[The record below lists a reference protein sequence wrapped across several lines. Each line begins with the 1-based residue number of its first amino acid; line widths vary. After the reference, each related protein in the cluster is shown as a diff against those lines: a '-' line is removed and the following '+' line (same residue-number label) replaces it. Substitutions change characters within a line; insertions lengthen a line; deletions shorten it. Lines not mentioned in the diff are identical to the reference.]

1 DWTTAS
7 ELNNLGFEIE
17 RSLDDN
23 IFVTVGFVEG
33 KGTSTETNYYSFTDR
48 ISVNGR
54 STISYRLKQV
64 DYDGT
69 SSYSNIIQ
77 VEVDVPVTYTL
88 NQNYPNPFNP
98 STKIEYTLPV
108 DGFVELN
115 VYDIMGKEIATLVN
129 EQKPAG
135 TYEIVFDASEFPSG
149 VYFYTIKAVPFGRQA
164 GSFVSTKKM
173 MFLK

>member
-1 DWTTAS
+1 MPA
-7 ELNNLGFEIE
+7 
-17 RSLDDN
+17 
-23 IFVTVGFVEG
+23 
-33 KGTSTETNYYSFTDR
+33 
-48 ISVNGR
+48 
-54 STISYRLKQV
+54 
-64 DYDGT
+64 
-69 SSYSNIIQ
+69 
-77 VEVDVPVTYTL
+77 TYTL